1 MFFRCERQIEC
12 RRNNYDLVF
21 VFVYCVFLN
30 DTNEFIVEDKNNYCE
45 IEHFV
50 TKDNLVNNIFDI
62 FYEIFYTIV
71 VKKKKKSNIK

>member
-30 DTNEFIVEDKNNYCE
+30 DTNEFIVEDK
-45 IEHFV
+45 I
-50 TKDNLVNNIFDI
+50 I
-62 FYEIFYTIV
+62 IV
-71 VKKKKKSNIK
+71 KSSIL